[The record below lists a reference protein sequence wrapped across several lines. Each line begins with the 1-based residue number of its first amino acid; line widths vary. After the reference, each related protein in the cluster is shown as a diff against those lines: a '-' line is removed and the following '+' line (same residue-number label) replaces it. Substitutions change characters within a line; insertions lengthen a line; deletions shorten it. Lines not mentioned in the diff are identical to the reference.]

1 MLTNNSCRAIE
12 WQSNAVPVEIKMVV
26 LGKSDSEIKL
36 SVDKLHADT
45 RVEWSVVGWNLKH
58 SQLAL
63 VEG

>member
-1 MLTNNSCRAIE
+1 MLTNNSFRVTK
-12 WQSNAVPVEIKMVV
+12 WQSSAVPVEIKMVV
-26 LGKSDSEIKL
+26 FGKSDSEIE
-36 SVDKLHADT
+36 VRVNKLHTDT